1 MAQKFKFPMEFLRVS
16 QGENDSFSHAGSLA
30 MDFGGKDGGAD
41 RLYCPCDMVVKR
53 CRRNANGE
61 LYLESTLPVE
71 FADGTTDYARLLC
84 IHDNAFN
91 VVEGR
96 VLKQGDYFY
105 DEGGMGSGNP
115 AAFATHVHI
124 EAGKGKW
131 KSCTQ
136 APNSKGTY
144 VIENQSHLYDL
155 FILGDDVVKMKDPET
170 GEVLDGGYPWKRVSD
185 LKSDNS
191 PKKIYG
197 VDVSKHQDDTVISD
211 ISSGG
216 KADFVI
222 LRGCVGTAREDE
234 KLALFLPQVMDS
246 VLKYSLYAA
255 SYAKNIKEA
264 KEEADYICDILEKY
278 GCRPELPVFF
288 DWEYFSSEY
297 IKRMYSIET
306 TPQLVQDLTTE
317 FCERVKA
324 RGYTPGVYFNKDYLD
339 RFYTREYFEAH
350 SDYYRWYARPGVNR
364 PDYDCYIWQYE
375 VAGGSEYGYGAEI
388 DKNILL
394 GEYIKA
400 GIAVDCKECAK
411 LKAEMEQMEKNYEAA
426 LTECDETL
434 DCYERDIHQL
444 EEQNIMLIEKL
455 GKLTVENGTLKE
467 TITSLQEKIYEKN
480 TEIENKAGIIAG
492 LNVQLKFFVKEVEK
506 LQEQLEDAREQ
517 QPKENILV
525 RIIKILFG
533 GE

>member
-1 MAQKFKFPMEFLRVS
+1 MAQKFKFPMETLRVT
-16 QGENDSFSHAGSLA
+16 QGELDNYSHAGSLA
-30 MDFGGKDGGAD
+30 MDFGGKDTGAD
-41 RLYCPCDMVVKR
+41 RLYCPCDMLVKR
-53 CRRNANGE
+53 CRKNANGE

-84 IHDNAFN
+84 VHDSVFN
-91 VVEGR
+91 VAEGQ

-115 AAFATHVHI
+115 KAFATHVHM

-136 APNSKGTY
+136 SPNSKGTY

-155 FILGDDVVKMKDPET
+155 FILGDDVEI
-170 GEVLDGGYPWKRVSD
+170 LDGDWYPWKTVSD
-185 LKSDNS
+185 LEGD
-191 PKKIYG
+191 KIYG
-197 VDVSKHQDDTVISD
+197 VDVSKHQNDTVISD

-234 KLALFLPQVMDS
+234 KLALLLPQVMDS
-246 VLKYSLYAA
+246 KLKYSLYAA

-339 RFYTREYFEAH
+339 RFYTREYFETH

-400 GIAVDCKECAK
+400 GIAVDCKECTK

-444 EEQNIMLIEKL
+444 EEQNIMLKE
-455 GKLTVENGTLKE
+455 KLTVAEKTAEIARSQMEHDDFYIQQLKGEISRYISERDNLAVQLVSLSSENVTLKE
-467 TITSLQEKIYEKN
+467 TIVS
-480 TEIENKAGIIAG
+480 
-492 LNVQLKFFVKEVEK
+492 
-506 LQEQLEDAREQ
+506 LQEQLEDARQQ

-525 RIIKILFG
+525 RIVKILFG

>member
-16 QGENDSFSHAGSLA
+16 QGEDDSFSHAGSLA

-41 RLYCPCDMVVKR
+41 RLYSPCDMVVKR
-53 CRRNANGE
+53 CRHNANGE

-115 AAFATHVHI
+115 AAFATHVHM

-155 FILGDDVVKMKDPET
+155 FILGDDVVKMTDPET

-197 VDVSKHQDDTVISD
+197 VDVSKHQEDTVISD

-246 VLKYSLYAA
+246 GLKYSLYAA
-255 SYAKNIKEA
+255 SYAKNTKEA

-306 TPQLVQDLTTE
+306 TPQLVQDMTTE

-411 LKAEMEQMEKNYEAA
+411 LKAEMEQMEKNHEAA
-426 LTECDETL
+426 LIGCFETI
-434 DCYERDIHQL
+434 DGYVRDVHQL
-444 EEQNIMLIEKL
+444 EEQNIMLKEKL

-467 TITSLQEKIYEKN
+467 TIIS
-480 TEIENKAGIIAG
+480 
-492 LNVQLKFFVKEVEK
+492 
-506 LQEQLEDAREQ
+506 LQEQLEEARQQ

-525 RIIKILFG
+525 KIFRILFG
-533 GE
+533 GA